1 MSLKKQISQK
11 KQLELF
17 EKKRKIPEFKKR
29 FEEEKQLLSLSYII
43 ADARKRE
50 GYSQQE
56 LARKSHISQQQLSKV
71 ENGINCNML
80 TFIRVSNAL
89 GLDFSLN

>member
-1 MSLKKQISQK
+1 MALKKRPV
-11 KQLELF
+11 
-17 EKKRKIPEFKKR
+17 EKKKIPEFKKR
-29 FEEEKQLLSLSYII
+29 FVEEKQLLNLSYII
-43 ADARKRE
+43 ANARKQE
-50 GYSQQE
+50 GLSQQE

-89 GLDFSLN
+89 GLDFSLS